1 MGRPID
7 TSADAHAR
15 QLEAY
20 RAMRP
25 EERLRLADQMSAE
38 VLALARS
45 GIRARDAGNA
55 SEEDVEAALAR
66 ILLGTDVAAALRAR
80 HSAGRR

>member
-7 TSADAHAR
+7 TSMEAHGR

-25 EERLRLADQMSAE
+25 ADRLRLADQMSAE
-38 VLALARS
+38 VRALTRS
-45 GIRARDAGNA
+45 GIRERLVGDA
-55 SEEDVEAALAR
+55 SEEDVDAALAR
-66 ILLGTDVAAALRAR
+66 ILLEADVAAALRAR
-80 HSAGRR
+80 HPAGQR

>member
-7 TSADAHAR
+7 TAVEAHAR

-25 EERLRLADQMSAE
+25 EDRLRLADEMSDD
-38 VLALARS
+38 VRSLARS
-45 GIRARDAGNA
+45 GIRARQVGDD
-55 SEEDVEAALAR
+55 SEEEVDAALAR
-66 ILLGTDVAAALRAR
+66 ILLGADVSSALRAR
-80 HSAGRR
+80 RPAGRR